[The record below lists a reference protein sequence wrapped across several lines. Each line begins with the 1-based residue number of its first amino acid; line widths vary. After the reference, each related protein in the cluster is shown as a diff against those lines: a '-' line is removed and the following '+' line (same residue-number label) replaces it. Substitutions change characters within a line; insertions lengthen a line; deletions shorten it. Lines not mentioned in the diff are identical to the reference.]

1 MKIIFEPISS
11 DENQYVRIFVDIIK
25 KNNLQAYSLN
35 YALMRPWLLARIKV
49 VHLNWFDN
57 IDGKNNMEVF
67 VNFVKRLIQ
76 LSILKLF
83 RKKIIWTMHNRF
95 PHQPE
100 GKFFKKR
107 LLSHLIK
114 KSSHIVIHSK
124 YSKSLLLESYSID
137 SNKIYYIPHPNYIGE
152 YETNIVPNIAEE
164 DKGKELRLLFIG
176 AVKPYKNVELLI
188 DVVSALKGCKIQ
200 LTLAGKAK
208 DSEYEQ
214 YITAYAS
221 KLSSVVLELDF
232 IPDHAIVGL
241 IKQADLVVL
250 PYDLKSSLNSG
261 TVILAFSCART
272 VVCPVIGTIDD
283 LPEKDK
289 VITYHYKVDNDKD
302 HLRQLNNAISK
313 AYKLFQADEMIFKK
327 WGEDM
332 FKQVQKHNSK
342 ELCAE
347 MLMTLYKQYL

>member
-1 MKIIFEPISS
+1 MKIVFEPISS

-25 KNNLQAYSLN
+25 KNNLKAYSLN
-35 YALMRPWLLARIKV
+35 YALMRPWLLTRIKV

-57 IDGKNNMEVF
+57 IDGENNREVL

-95 PHQPE
+95 PHQP
-100 GKFFKKR
+100 GGRFFKKR

-114 KSSHIVIHSK
+114 KSSHIIIHSK
-124 YSKSLLLESYSID
+124 YSKSLLLESYNID
-137 SNKIYYIPHPNYIGE
+137 PNKIYYIPHPNYIGD
-152 YETNIVPNIAEE
+152 YTTNITPRAIEG
-164 DKGKELRLLFIG
+164 DKEKELRLLFVG

-188 DVVSALKGCKIQ
+188 DVVNELKEYKIH

-208 DSEYEQ
+208 DNEYEQ
-214 YITAYAS
+214 YIADYAE
-221 KLSSVVLELDF
+221 KLSSVVLKLDF
-232 IPDHAIVGL
+232 IPDQAIVGL
-241 IKQADLVVL
+241 IQQADLVVL

-283 LPEKDK
+283 LPEKNK
-289 VITYHYKVDNDKD
+289 VITYHYKVDDERD
-302 HLRQLNNAISK
+302 HLYQLNRAVSR
-313 AYKLFQADEMIFKK
+313 AYKLFQEDETIFKR

-342 ELCAE
+342 ELCTE
-347 MLMTLYKQYL
+347 MLMNLYRQYL